1 MPLQT
6 LIDFYNSFD
15 PASIARL
22 GEFYSDDAYFKDP
35 FNEVRGV
42 AAIAR
47 IFTHMFRQ
55 VEAPR
60 FRVTETIADTQG
72 AMLAWEFHFAVRI
85 LGRQQAQMIRGVS
98 HLRFDAQ
105 GKVCYHRDYW
115 DAAGELYAKLPVLG
129 CVTRGLARAFAAR

>member
-1 MPLQT
+1 MELQP
-6 LIDFYNSFD
+6 LIDFYNTFN
-15 PASIARL
+15 PASIGRL
-22 GEFYSDDAYFKDP
+22 GDFYSEDAYFKDP

-42 AAIAR
+42 AAIAS

-55 VEAPR
+55 VEDPR
-60 FRVTETIADTQG
+60 FRVTETIADAQG

-85 LGRQQAQMIRGVS
+85 LGRSHTRMIRGVS

-105 GKVCYHRDYW
+105 GKVCHHRDYW
-115 DAAGELYAKLPVLG
+115 DAAEELYATLPVIG